1 MKLLKDFSEKELAD
15 FQKGQKIMTD
25 MLKEF
30 DNICRTNGLKYWCV
44 GGTLIGTVRHKD
56 WIPHDADIDVAM
68 LKSDYEVLK
77 KIIQKNLS
85 KDYWFQDKSTDKYYK
100 ANIGKIRYLYAQYDD
115 YKNES
120 WHNGIQLDIFVF
132 EDTMNDI
139 LRAPYEGTGDIKS
152 IAKNVIFPLKEL
164 YFHEILVYVPN
175 EYNKYCIDV
184 WGSFPP
190 NELPIEKQY
199 PHEGRISFAIPEWML
214 KKYSNLYPTE
224 CKYIKYKN
232 LDILFPNQTHL
243 ANRGEQVW
251 VNYTGLTS
259 ERPNI
264 IFNEINSLIKIT
276 PGMKILDIGCGCGE
290 ISIEFYIKYK
300 DSIQFTGI
308 DVVSKLIQINQINM
322 KEYLFLNGN
331 DFTFSQ
337 NYDIIMCMGY
347 GDNLNKYIEIVT
359 KLKNTK
365 YLILESHTGKIKDFN
380 TYNNMLILNY
390 NIIYDKILN
399 CGNNWALQKRRL
411 VIYKLK

>member
-44 GGTLIGTVRHKD
+44 GGTLIGTVRHKG

-68 LKSDYEVLK
+68 LKSDYEELK

-85 KDYWFQDKSTDKYYK
+85 KDYWFQDKYTDIYYK
-100 ANIGKIRYLYAQYDD
+100 AEIGKIRYLYAQYDD
-115 YKNES
+115 YKDES

-132 EDTMNDI
+132 QETINDI
-139 LRAPYEGTGDIKS
+139 LHAPYEGKGDIKS

-164 YFHEILVYVPN
+164 YFDEILVYVPN
-175 EYNKYCIDV
+175 EYKKYCIDV

-190 NELPIEKQY
+190 NELAIEKQY
-199 PHEGRISFAIPEWML
+199 AHEGRICFAIPEWML
-214 KKYSNLYPTE
+214 KKYSKLYPTQ

-232 LDILFPNQTHL
+232 LDILFPNQRQL
-243 ANRGEQVW
+243 DNPGEQVW
-251 VNYTGLTS
+251 VNYTGFTS

-331 DFTFSQ
+331 DFIFSQ
-337 NYDIIMCMGY
+337 KYDIIMCMGY
-347 GDNLNKYIEIVT
+347 GHGLNKYIEIIT
-359 KLKNTK
+359 KFKNTK
-365 YLILESHTGKIKDFN
+365 YLILESHTGKINNFN

-399 CGNNWALQKRRL
+399 CGNNWALNKRRL
-411 VIYKLK
+411 VIYQLK